1 MSTLDLIYDELDA
14 ECDAASVANVSAHA
28 TSVSDLFE
36 FADSLFDDDAQLSPG
51 GLRLQCLML
60 LQVYRCHLLLS
71 ILLMHYFGHA

>member
-51 GLRLQCLML
+51 RAAPPVLEE
-60 LQVYRCHLLLS
+60 
-71 ILLMHYFGHA
+71 MHE